1 VKKKTKFLIFLFLAF
16 FVFVNISCR
25 DNTSK
30 VKKPI
35 NGSFLSRA
43 GKPEKN
49 NYKNKREQTKTFTC
63 LIDGMELEEENKD
76 DRPLAVMVENLT
88 PVRPQMGL
96 SKACAVFEGLTEGG
110 ITRFLAV
117 YVGQDNISQIGP
129 VRSARTHFVAVAKG
143 FNAIYAHAGGSKYA
157 LYAIKNWQ
165 VADLDQGAYSGGFW
179 RVKGIKSPHNLFTS
193 IEKLKL
199 KAEDI
204 GYKTRA
210 KYNGFKFK
218 KDLSDNERPQKE
230 EISIEFSLPAYK
242 VVYQYD
248 RDSNSYLRFNGGKS
262 HLDKVTQEQLKPKNV
277 VIIFAS
283 TSLMDYATGVLDVNV
298 TGSGSAL
305 FFRDGKAVKG
315 KWEKLNADS
324 QFVFKD
330 EELNEVLFNPG
341 QIWFEIVKTDTKIIY
356 SDQSVQNPESTSGN
370 E

>member
-1 VKKKTKFLIFLFLAF
+1 MKKKTKFLIFLFLAF

-25 DNTSK
+25 DNAVK
-30 VKKPI
+30 VNKSIKR
-35 NGSFLSRA
+35 LSSSRNENL
-43 GKPEKN
+43 KKN
-49 NYKNKREQTKTFTC
+49 NYKNKSEQTKTFTC
-63 LIDGMELEEENKD
+63 LIDGMELEKENKD
-76 DRPLAVMVENLT
+76 DRPLAIMVENLIS
-88 PVRPQMGL
+88 VRPQMGL
-96 SKACAVFEGLTEGG
+96 SKACAIFEGLTEGG

-165 VADLDQGAYSGGFW
+165 VTDLDQGAYSGGFW
-179 RVKGIKSPHNLFTS
+179 RVRGIKSPHNLFTS

-204 GYKTRA
+204 GYKTKA

-218 KDLSDNERPQKE
+218 KDLSDSERPQKE
-230 EISIEFSLPAYK
+230 EISIDFSLPAYK

-248 RDSNSYLRFNGGKS
+248 RDSNSYLRFNGGKP
-262 HLDKVTQEQLKPKNV
+262 HLDKLTQEQIKPKNV
-277 VIIFAS
+277 VVIFAS
-283 TSLMDYATGVLDVNV
+283 TSLMDHATGVLDVNII
-298 TGSGSAL
+298 GSGSAL

-315 KWEKLNADS
+315 KWEKLSADS

-341 QIWFEIVKTDTKIIY
+341 QIWFEIVKTDTKVMY
-356 SDQSVQNPESTSGN
+356 TDQSVEGPEVRP
-370 E
+370 